1 MKNEIVN
8 HPRAGTEMYISHT
21 DIPFNIG
28 SLGVMHFHHDL
39 EFLYITNGALCCYTE
54 NEISYAHK
62 GDIIF
67 FNSRVP
73 HRCDVIE
80 NGTTYTTL
88 QFTNPAQVVDSL
100 KYLIIYLTK
109 MNYPYHIFKKN
120 DDNTQYLSDKIT
132 GLLSDSKYKDRI
144 HDYLMI
150 AKKYEIIA
158 FLHQKNFIADESSLI
173 DTKNISSVL
182 PIIDYLHENYQ
193 NPITLNDIS
202 NSFHLHSNYICKLF
216 KKTTGITVIDYLNYI
231 RINKA
236 EGLLRSG
243 LSVVEVAELT
253 GFSSQSYFNKVFKKY
268 FFCAPSVYKR
278 KIK

>member
-1 MKNEIVN
+1 MKSEIVTY
-8 HPRAGTEMYISHT
+8 PRAKTEMYISHT
-21 DIPFNIG
+21 STPFNIG

-54 NEISYAHK
+54 NEISYAYK

-73 HRCDVIE
+73 HKCDVIE
-80 NGTTYTTL
+80 DGTTYTTL
-88 QFTNPAQVVDSL
+88 QFTNPAQVVDPL

-109 MNYPYHIFKKN
+109 INYPYNIFKKN
-120 DDNTQYLSDKIT
+120 DGNTQFLSDKIT
-132 GLLSDSKYKDRI
+132 ALLSDSEYKDHI

-158 FLHQKNFIADESSLI
+158 FLYQNNFIADESSLFDVKSI
-173 DTKNISSVL
+173 NSIL
-182 PIIDYLHENYQ
+182 PIIEFLHENYQ
-193 NPITLNDIS
+193 HPITLNDIS
-202 NSFHLHSNYICKLF
+202 DSFHLHSNYICKLF

-231 RINKA
+231 RTSKA
-236 EGLLRSG
+236 ETMLRSG
-243 LSVVEVAELT
+243 LSVVEAAELT

-268 FFCAPSVYKR
+268 FLCAPSAYKR

>member
-1 MKNEIVN
+1 MKNEIVTY
-8 HPRAGTEMYISHT
+8 PRAKTEMYISHT
-21 DIPFNIG
+21 RTPFNIG
-28 SLGVMHFHHDL
+28 SLGVMHFHYDL

-54 NEISYAHK
+54 NEILHAYK

-80 NGTTYTTL
+80 DKTTYITL
-88 QFTNPAQVVDSL
+88 QFANPAHVIDSL
-100 KYLIIYLTK
+100 KYLIMYLTK
-109 MNYPYHIFKKN
+109 TDYPYHIFKK
-120 DDNTQYLSDKIT
+120 DDNNTQYLSDKIT

-150 AKKYEIIA
+150 AKKFEIIA
-158 FLHQKNFIADESSLI
+158 FLHQNNLITDESSLI
-173 DTKNISSVL
+173 DTKSIKTIL
-182 PIIDYLHENYQ
+182 PILDYLHENYQ
-193 NPITLNDIS
+193 HSITLNDIS

-216 KKTTGITVIDYLNYI
+216 KKTTGVTMTDYLNYV

-236 EGLLRSG
+236 ERLLRDG
-243 LSVVEVAELT
+243 LSIVEVAELT

-268 FFCAPSVYKR
+268 FYCAPSKYKT